1 MTSPVAI
8 ARRLAATA
16 PALRA
21 TSDDQLLAAWNDT
34 LAAFLDPGSP
44 ERRALDP
51 NLQLTTGLSPAGLDH
66 GLQSIGGGMLGEAA
80 AAELARPHRQN
91 EDGFSLV
98 VLPAEPPGLILQSLL
113 PALAARAPVLFKS
126 SRAEPHFAPALLAA
140 LGRRLP
146 PLLDAYAVAT
156 WTGGDPEVE
165 APLHA
170 AARLL
175 VAYGGEETVGA
186 LHAAAPCQTVTFGPK
201 LSLGWVGPAA
211 DLERA
216 ARGMALDIATFD
228 QRGCL
233 SVHAVFA
240 EEAAAPAFAIEL
252 ANAMK
257 ELATELPPGRA
268 GAAAGLSPSRT
279 NSAERGGVRLAR
291 EDADLRGLT
300 WYGDELDA
308 GTVIVE
314 TDMRISPSPGLR
326 TVRVHAVEGVPA
338 LDDWNDRL
346 QGVAIAGHMPATIR
360 HAFQQAGL
368 SRFAPAGRLQTTEA
382 GWRNDGIDL
391 AAEFARSVNHRES
404 KLKRGLKRSH
414 DRYARTFRRLAE

>member
-8 ARRLAATA
+8 AQRLAAAA

-44 ERRALDP
+44 ERRNLDP
-51 NLQLTTGLSPAGLDH
+51 DLLQSTRLSPAGLDH
-66 GLQSIGGGMLGEAA
+66 GLQSIGSGMLGEPA
-80 AAELARPHRQN
+80 AAEVRRPHRQK

-126 SRAEPHFAPALLAA
+126 ARAEPHFAPAFLSA

-146 PLLDAYAVAT
+146 ALLETYAVAT

-170 AARLL
+170 SARLV

-186 LHAAAPCQTVTFGPK
+186 LQTAASGRIVTFGPK
-201 LSLGWVGPAA
+201 LSLGWVGPGA
-211 DLERA
+211 DLGQA

-233 SVHAVFA
+233 SVHAVFTEPPIA
-240 EEAAAPAFAIEL
+240 DDFSAAL
-252 ANAMK
+252 ASALN
-257 ELATELPPGRA
+257 ELATELPPGNTDPAGRA
-268 GAAAGLSPSRT
+268 
-279 NSAERGGVRLAR
+279 GVRLAR
-291 EDADLRGLT
+291 EDADLRCLNWHGNK
-300 WYGDELDA
+300 LDA
-308 GTVIVE
+308 GTVILENDV
-314 TDMRISPSPGLR
+314 RISPSPGLR
-326 TVRVHAVEGVPA
+326 TVRVHPAVDVPP
-338 LDDWNDRL
+338 LEDWKGRL
-346 QGVAIAGHMPATIR
+346 QGLAVAGDLPPAVHEAFVEAGV
-360 HAFQQAGL
+360 
-368 SRFAPAGRLQTTEA
+368 SRFAPAGALQTTDA
-382 GWRNDGIDL
+382 AWRNDGIDL
-391 AAEFARSVNHRES
+391 AAEFAR
-404 KLKRGLKRSH
+404 G
-414 DRYARTFRRLAE
+414 